1 MGPVISSLSEKV
13 LCLSHVDCFSTRYR
27 EGDDPGRIL
36 LYERRSGKD
45 CSLPYVAY
53 PTFFCSAAQTHFLFV
68 RVGKSRRGFFHGA
81 HSDPA
86 STRFPQ
92 DTRSSRGLDETALA
106 LSRDG
111 PNSCSHGGLASHA
124 SGRAVVSSAAKLPR
138 HRKKSSVSF
147 AIVRLQEEARC

>member
-1 MGPVISSLSEKV
+1 MLTVFEPVIGRETV
-13 LCLSHVDCFSTRYR
+13 LVESCCTNVGLERIARSHTWLTR
-27 EGDDPGRIL
+27 P
-36 LYERRSGKD
+36 
-45 CSLPYVAY
+45 
-53 PTFFCSAAQTHFLFV
+53 FFCSSAETHFLFV

-111 PNSCSHGGLASHA
+111 PNSCSHGGLARKRPGVGKA
-124 SGRAVVSSAAKLPR
+124 REWPGRS
-138 HRKKSSVSF
+138 
-147 AIVRLQEEARC
+147 